1 MKKIITKKGHI
12 LVKLLITLISV
23 SVMSTA
29 LLNVHSNARQQIYY
43 GDRSSLMSMQARS
56 ALDRL
61 NYHIRLA
68 GYGNTEDKRPI
79 EIVQG
84 RQSDS
89 LIIWHNDVEILFFV
103 SYNDDSG
110 ILYETIDGSPKEI
123 ISGVESIKI
132 NRSNLN
138 LMTIEL
144 ILKQSDP
151 DSSDKILSRSYSTS
165 IRIEH
170 N

>member
-1 MKKIITKKGHI
+1 MKTIFKNDGHI
-12 LVKLLITLISV
+12 LVKLLIILISI

-29 LLNVHSNARQQIYY
+29 LLNVHLNARQQIYY
-43 GDRSSLMSMQARS
+43 EDWSSLMSMQAR
-56 ALDRL
+56 AAFDRL

-68 GYGNTEDKRPI
+68 GYGNTEYRNPVEVFKG
-79 EIVQG
+79 EL
-84 RQSDS
+84 SDS
-89 LIIWHNDVEILFFV
+89 LTIWHNDVRISFFV
-103 SYNDDSG
+103 DYEDKSG
-110 ILYETIDGSPKEI
+110 TLYESIDGSLKGI
-123 ISGVESIKI
+123 VSGIKSIKLD
-132 NRSNLN
+132 RSKLD

-144 ILKQSDP
+144 VLNQNDP